1 MTRMTQMTRMTTMG
15 TRIAAAVL
23 AILFFGSGCLHS
35 VRHELPEHSYFGQ
48 LPAAEG
54 ERRVAFEDSGMKNW
68 ALAGLLPYSGWG
80 TGDMLAGRNGAKR
93 VENLE
98 IQTQFGRIDTIVWV
112 IPGFFYGYYLWA
124 PRTVSVSG
132 TKVSEGPDHP

>member
-1 MTRMTQMTRMTTMG
+1 MTRMTSTG
-15 TRIAAAVL
+15 THIAAAAL
-23 AILFFGSGCLHS
+23 AILFLASGCLHS
-35 VRHELPEHSYFGQ
+35 VRHELPEHTYFGQ

-68 ALAGLLPYSGWG
+68 ALAGLLPYSSWSSSN
-80 TGDMLAGRNGAKR
+80 MLAERNGAKR

-98 IQTQFGRIDTIVWV
+98 IETRFGRIDTIVWV
-112 IPGFFYGYYLWA
+112 VPGFFYGYYVWA

-132 TKVSEGPDHP
+132 TKVSEGPDYR